1 MRNTTLSM
9 FLVIVFG
16 TGLFSM
22 QTALLAQE
30 QDEKQHVTADSNI
43 IPADKAQE
51 KPDSKLI
58 VYYFHGR
65 KRCMSCRTIEM
76 YTHDA
81 ILEYFPEQIESGH
94 IEWRIENYTNPKNE
108 SFKKEF
114 ELYTQSVVL
123 VEMVDDEIVRWENLK
138 DVWKLLRN
146 KEAFY
151 EYIHS
156 GVTKFI
162 TEG

>member
-1 MRNTTLSM
+1 M
-9 FLVIVFG
+9 FLVIAFG
-16 TGLFSM
+16 TGLFSG

-30 QDEKQHVTADSNI
+30 EDVKQPVTADSNI
-43 IPADKAQE
+43 DPAEKAQE
-51 KPDSKLI
+51 KPDSKVI

-76 YTHDA
+76 YSHDA
-81 ILEYFPEQIESGH
+81 IQKYFTEQIESGH
-94 IEWRIENYTNPKNE
+94 IEWRIENYANPKNE
-108 SFKKEF
+108 HFKKEF

-123 VEMVDDEIVRWENLK
+123 VEMVDDKIVRWENLK
-138 DVWKLLRN
+138 DVWKMLRN

-156 GVTKFI
+156 GVSKFL
-162 TEG
+162 TPE